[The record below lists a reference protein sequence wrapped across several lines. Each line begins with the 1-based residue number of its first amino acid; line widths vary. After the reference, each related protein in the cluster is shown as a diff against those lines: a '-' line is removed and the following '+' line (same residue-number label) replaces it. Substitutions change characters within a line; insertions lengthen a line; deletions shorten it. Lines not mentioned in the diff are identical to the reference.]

1 MKAWWRHPMGVLMW
15 LALAL
20 AAGPAR
26 AQVEARLDRNPIDLG
41 DTVALTVQSTGAA
54 AAPDLTPLM
63 QDFELLDQSSGR
75 SFEMINGASASR
87 VTYQITLRPRREGN
101 LVIPAL
107 QVGNQ
112 RTAPIA
118 LTVRHAPPVAT
129 RAGNADVFLET
140 EVDDATPYVQQSV
153 GVVLRLFYGVPLV
166 SGELDLDAPDGAVLQ
181 KIGDDVQG
189 SREINGRRYNLIER
203 RFLLVPERSGTVTL
217 PAPRFNGRGAGGWF
231 DDLVGN
237 GRREL
242 RVAGA
247 PRALAV
253 RAQPPGAP
261 QPWLPLRDLRLRYV
275 GAPTAARVGEAATL
289 IVEGVAQGATRAQ
302 LPEMPVPSVPG
313 AQVFAEPVQYDETF
327 TGGTPQVKWTQRY
340 AVVPDRA
347 GRLTVSGLG
356 IPWWDVAA
364 GAAKMA
370 RLPDLP
376 LQVAAGVPAL
386 ATAAAGAVPVTAAGS
401 GDAGGAVAGDGIWP
415 WLAVAFAVLWL
426 ITLVWALQRRRAP
439 ASVPAHGGGGH
450 AMAAPR
456 HALPDL
462 KRALD
467 TGSLDE
473 VGEVLRGMA
482 SPPAADLDELVR
494 RLQPPAQRDAVEQ
507 LRRAR
512 WADGDGS
519 AARGA
524 LRTAFADGPRWHE
537 VSAPPRAPLPPLYPP
552 A

>member
-20 AAGPAR
+20 AAWPAQ

-54 AAPDLTPLM
+54 SVPDLTPLM

-118 LTVRHAPPVAT
+118 LTVRPAPPVAT

-217 PAPRFNGRGAGGWF
+217 PAPRFNGRGAGGWLKIWSAT
-231 DDLVGN
+231 D
-237 GRREL
+237 
-242 RVAGA
+242 GA
-247 PRALAV
+247 SCGLPV
-253 RAQPPGAP
+253 RPAH
-261 QPWLPLRDLRLRYV
+261 W
-275 GAPTAARVGEAATL
+275 
-289 IVEGVAQGATRAQ
+289 
-302 LPEMPVPSVPG
+302 
-313 AQVFAEPVQYDETF
+313 
-327 TGGTPQVKWTQRY
+327 RY
-340 AVVPDRA
+340 ARSRRVHRSPGCRC
-347 GRLTVSGLG
+347 G
-356 IPWWDVAA
+356 ICACVMSERP
-364 GAAKMA
+364 
-370 RLPDLP
+370 
-376 LQVAAGVPAL
+376 
-386 ATAAAGAVPVTAAGS
+386 
-401 GDAGGAVAGDGIWP
+401 
-415 WLAVAFAVLWL
+415 
-426 ITLVWALQRRRAP
+426 RRRGW
-439 ASVPAHGGGGH
+439 V
-450 AMAAPR
+450 
-456 HALPDL
+456 
-462 KRALD
+462 KR
-467 TGSLDE
+467 
-473 VGEVLRGMA
+473 
-482 SPPAADLDELVR
+482 R
-494 RLQPPAQRDAVEQ
+494 R
-507 LRRAR
+507 
-512 WADGDGS
+512 
-519 AARGA
+519 
-524 LRTAFADGPRWHE
+524 
-537 VSAPPRAPLPPLYPP
+537 
-552 A
+552 